1 MSRTADGNRR
11 PDLDLGHARPGWRFG
26 IRTTEGPPFDL
37 DARWW
42 PPAAVNGAWGILAG
56 GEALAL
62 LSRVDGAW
70 GLSDGLLDAC
80 ECAGGGGASG

>member
-1 MSRTADGNRR
+1 VAKRWYRVTVRSWWTVVRVGLGAPTVTGLR
-11 PDLDLGHARPGWRFG
+11 PRLNDP
-26 IRTTEGPPFDL
+26 
-37 DARWW
+37 
-42 PPAAVNGAWGILAG
+42 WGILAG
-56 GEALAL
+56 REALAL